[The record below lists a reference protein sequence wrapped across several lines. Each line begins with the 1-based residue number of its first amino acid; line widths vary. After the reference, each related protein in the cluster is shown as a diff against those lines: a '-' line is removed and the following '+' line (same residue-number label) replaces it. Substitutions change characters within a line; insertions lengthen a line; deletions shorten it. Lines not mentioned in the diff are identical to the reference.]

1 MGIWASP
8 AHRFRE
14 ENVMK
19 NVIVSLVAVAGI
31 AAAASA
37 QTNGSTLRFQVRP
50 AGSDASAWTNNLNV
64 TPGTTVEF
72 RALVT
77 YTGSAAAVGLSNAS
91 FQPTV
96 SNWNTASDTLLPF
109 RNVGTSPSTGGVA
122 ADSGQY
128 GRILPYASAGISTT
142 NALRGHTNSVSGV
155 TYLRVAQNNTTNWVG
170 VGPTSGT
177 AASNNFNGA
186 GGIAMGQK
194 PSSLVG
200 PADPA
205 FDADT
210 TDVEVL
216 RLAITVGG
224 ATQRTLVVDAPQL
237 GIGRDAT
244 SGLRRFSWFSSL
256 ADTAGSSVFGAV
268 TVETASITV
277 PTPGALALLG
287 MGGLVAGRR
296 RR

>member
-1 MGIWASP
+1 
-8 AHRFRE
+8 
-14 ENVMK
+14 MK

-37 QTNGSTLRFQVRP
+37 QTNGSTLRFEVRP
-50 AGSDASAWTNNLNV
+50 AGTAAWSNALSV
-64 TPGTTVEF
+64 APGTTVEF
-72 RALVT
+72 RALIT

-96 SNWNTASDTLLPF
+96 SNWSTATDTLLPF
-109 RNVGTSPSTGGVA
+109 RNVGTSPATGGVA

-142 NALRGHTNSVSGV
+142 NALRGHTNNVSGV

-177 AASNNFNGA
+177 ASANNFNGA
-186 GGIAMGQK
+186 GGIATGQK
-194 PSSLVG
+194 PASLVG

-210 TDVEVL
+210 TDIEVL

-224 ATQRTLVVDAPQL
+224 AAQRTLVIDAPQL
-237 GIGRDAT
+237 GIGRDST

-256 ADTAGSSVFGAV
+256 TDNLGSSVFGEV
-268 TVETASITV
+268 LVQSASVTV

-287 MGGLVAGRR
+287 MGGLFAGRR

>member
-1 MGIWASP
+1 
-8 AHRFRE
+8 
-14 ENVMK
+14 MK

-50 AGSDASAWTNNLNV
+50 AGSDASAWTSNLNV

-72 RALVT
+72 RALIT
-77 YTGSAAAVGLSNAS
+77 YTGSATAVGLSNAS

-96 SNWNTASDTLLPF
+96 SNWSTATDTLLPF
-109 RNVGTSPSTGGVA
+109 RNVGTSPATGGVA

-177 AASNNFNGA
+177 ASANNFNGA
-186 GGIAMGQK
+186 GGIATGQK
-194 PSSLVG
+194 PASLVVAG
-200 PADPA
+200 TDPA

-224 ATQRTLVVDAPQL
+224 AAQRTLVVDAPQL
-237 GIGRDAT
+237 GIGRDSV

-256 ADTAGSSVFGAV
+256 NDNSGSSVFGEV
-268 TVETASITV
+268 LVQTASITV